1 MSIKARQLTQIK
13 SAFRVLP
20 VLVVILLLAI
30 GLLSWG
36 RDAFGFGIPWMSQV
50 VDVSA
55 SFAAVFLG
63 IFIEA
68 APYLLMGTLASG
80 LVEEFFKA
88 EDLTRLLPRNR
99 LAAVVS
105 GSLLGMFFPVCEC
118 GTIPLARRLMR
129 KGLPVSVGVAFLL
142 AAPVINPIVIAS
154 TLAAFGVGTIF
165 WARIAMTL
173 GVAVLTGLVFS
184 FAPNA
189 QTVLRTPRQAPSQG
203 SMSVHP
209 PVLTTATN
217 AVPVNRRLK
226 NVLLVAG
233 DEFFEM
239 GRFLVI
245 GALLAALMQTLIP
258 QGWLLSIGQGPISS
272 VLILTL
278 LGVLLSI
285 CSTVDSF
292 IALAFAGTFSS
303 GAVLAFL
310 VYGPM
315 VDIKAIVMYLRVFKR
330 RTVIYLTLLPLLLI
344 LVSAVLINLRMG

>member
-1 MSIKARQLTQIK
+1 MPRYFSNLKAT
-13 SAFRVLP
+13 FRLLP
-20 VLVVILLLAI
+20 FLVVVLLLAI
-30 GLLSWG
+30 AFLNWS
-36 RDAFGFGIPWMSQV
+36 REAFGSGIQWVSEV
-50 VDVSA
+50 LDVSA

-80 LVEEFFKA
+80 LIEEFFKA

-99 LAAVVS
+99 LAAVAT

-129 KGLPVSVGVAFLL
+129 KGMPVSVGVAFLL

-154 TLAAFGVGTIF
+154 TLAAFGFGTIF

-173 GVAVLTGLVFS
+173 GVAVFTGLVFS
-184 FAPNA
+184 LAPDA
-189 QTVLRTPRQAPSQG
+189 QAVLRSPRLAPSPV
-203 SMSVHP
+203 SVDAHP
-209 PVLTTATN
+209 PVLTTN
-217 AVPVNRRLK
+217 ANVIPVKRRLK

-258 QGWLLSIGQGPISS
+258 QGWLLSIGQGPILS
-272 VLILTL
+272 VVILTL

-292 IALAFAGTFSS
+292 IALAFTGTFSS

-315 VDIKAIVMYLRVFKR
+315 VDIKAIIMYLRVFKR
-330 RTVIYLTLLPLLLI
+330 RTVIYLTLLPLLLT
-344 LVSAVLINLRMG
+344 LVSAVLINLWMG